1 MKQGEVQQMLTA
13 TNRWWRNPRDWPRD
27 DPDLREADGAPF
39 RYAAGVLDDLAPGG
53 LYVLR
58 GPRRVGKSVEIK
70 RTIEALIAS
79 GTAPRGIVH
88 AAVDGWRAA
97 DLGRLV
103 SAARLLMPRGGRRCW
118 FIDEITGIADGWPEQ
133 IKWLRDNDAQFRN
146 DTVVLTGSS
155 ASDLT
160 ASIKA
165 LAGRRGTAGDPD
177 RVLLPMGFRTF
188 MRLVA
193 DEPVGTGIGPL
204 RAADLTPRLLTDAAH
219 TLAPWL
225 HALVDAWEGFLLAG
239 GFPAAVASYIAAR
252 EVAPPLVRG
261 LVDVVHGDAF
271 RRADWSRAQT
281 AAFMR
286 RIGQGLCAPVNISAV
301 ADDIGVSSSS
311 VRRRLDELR
320 EAFVVWPCY
329 REDALRPK
337 LSAQAKVYFT
347 DPVYARLEVD
357 VPPDA
362 SVLSEQQ
369 LGMALWR
376 SFERDRAGSYLG
388 FDRVLYHRTRTRREI
403 DFVGPDLGG
412 WAIESKY
419 VDGRWRRD
427 AQTLRAS
434 GWRGIV
440 ATRSELNL
448 DDPQVAAIP
457 VALLAWLL
465 DS

>member
-1 MKQGEVQQMLTA
+1 M
-13 TNRWWRNPRDWPRD
+13 
-27 DPDLREADGAPF
+27 
-39 RYAAGVLDDLAPGG
+39 
-53 LYVLR
+53 
-58 GPRRVGKSVEIK
+58 
-70 RTIEALIAS
+70 
-79 GTAPRGIVH
+79 
-88 AAVDGWRAA
+88 
-97 DLGRLV
+97 
-103 SAARLLMPRGGRRCW
+103 
-118 FIDEITGIADGWPEQ
+118 
-133 IKWLRDNDAQFRN
+133 
-146 DTVVLTGSS
+146 GSS

-193 DEPVGTGIGPL
+193 DEPVGTDIGPL
-204 RAADLTPRLLTDAAH
+204 RAADLTPHLLTDAAH
-219 TLAPWL
+219 ALAPWL
-225 HALVDAWEGFLLAG
+225 HALVDAWEGCLLAG

-261 LVDVVHGDAF
+261 LVDVVYGDAF

-337 LSAQAKVYFT
+337 LSAQAKAYFT

-362 SVLSEQQ
+362 GVLVRAAIGDGAVAQSRARSCGQ
-369 LGMALWR
+369 LPGPRPR
-376 SFERDRAGSYLG
+376 SGPSNPDPKGDRFRRS
-388 FDRVLYHRTRTRREI
+388 RTRRLDHRVEVRRRPLAAGRA
-403 DFVGPDLGG
+403 DAACLLMAQHCRHALRVEPRRSRGG
-412 WAIESKY
+412 SHP
-419 VDGRWRRD
+419 G
-427 AQTLRAS
+427 S
-434 GWRGIV
+434 
-440 ATRSELNL
+440 
-448 DDPQVAAIP
+448 AAG
-457 VALLAWLL
+457 LAAR
-465 DS
+465 

>member
-1 MKQGEVQQMLTA
+1 
-13 TNRWWRNPRDWPRD
+13 
-27 DPDLREADGAPF
+27 
-39 RYAAGVLDDLAPGG
+39 
-53 LYVLR
+53 
-58 GPRRVGKSVEIK
+58 
-70 RTIEALIAS
+70 
-79 GTAPRGIVH
+79 
-88 AAVDGWRAA
+88 
-97 DLGRLV
+97 
-103 SAARLLMPRGGRRCW
+103 MPRGGPRCW
-118 FIDEITGIADGWPEQ
+118 FIDEITGITDGWPEQ

-160 ASIKA
+160 ASVKA

-193 DEPVGTGIGPL
+193 DEPVGTDIGPL

-219 TLAPWL
+219 ALAPWL
-225 HALVDAWEGFLLAG
+225 HALVDAWEGYLLAG
-239 GFPAAVASYIAAR
+239 GFPTAVASYIAAR

-286 RIGQGLCAPVNISAV
+286 RIAQGLCAPVNISAV

-357 VPPDA
+357 PCPPTQA
-362 SVLSEQQ
+362 SCPSSNWGWRCGAVLS
-369 LGMALWR
+369 AI
-376 SFERDRAGSYLG
+376 DAGSYLG
-388 FDRVLYHRTRTRREI
+388 FDRVLYHQTRTRKEI

-427 AQTLRAS
+427 AQTLECLRMARHCRHALRVEPRRSRGGSHPGGAAGS
-434 GWRGIV
+434 GCSIV
-440 ATRSELNL
+440 RSDQLLSGFEL
-448 DDPQVAAIP
+448 DDGADH
-457 VALLAWLL
+457 LAGLHRL
-465 DS
+465 ESLVDL